1 MALPVPAY
9 RHPTGSRCPLKHLHF
24 LHTNPTT
31 EAQLWALQR
40 RAMLWCDPGQPPIS
54 MSIHPPPGAG
64 FDVVRSHIGNSW
76 TCGAARVPA
85 QSDAKSTLMRARK
98 ISWLHPSPPPTVTTT
113 HPSFGEGKV
122 TWLSGR
128 WSLTHPASPAKPSPA
143 TREGHSPGRRVT
155 LLHAHS
161 TSMLSPAEARA
172 EPLDTAGNFTCTQRG
187 FKTHVPTATALSE
200 AQIRETRL

>member
-1 MALPVPAY
+1 MSPWSTLNHERIHTAMALPVPAY

-98 ISWLHPSPPPTVTTT
+98 ISWLHPSPPHCHHHTPLLWGGKGDLAFWPLVSHT
-113 HPSFGEGKV
+113 PSISSKAQPRYQ
-122 TWLSGR
+122 GR
-128 WSLTHPASPAKPSPA
+128 T
-143 TREGHSPGRRVT
+143 
-155 LLHAHS
+155 
-161 TSMLSPAEARA
+161 
-172 EPLDTAGNFTCTQRG
+172 
-187 FKTHVPTATALSE
+187 
-200 AQIRETRL
+200 

>member
-1 MALPVPAY
+1 
-9 RHPTGSRCPLKHLHF
+9 
-24 LHTNPTT
+24 
-31 EAQLWALQR
+31 
-40 RAMLWCDPGQPPIS
+40 
-54 MSIHPPPGAG
+54 MSHHPPPRAG
-64 FDVVRSHIGNSW
+64 FDVVRSHIGNSRI
-76 TCGAARVPA
+76 CGAARVPA

-98 ISWLHPSPPPTVTTT
+98 ISWLHPSPPLSPHT
-113 HPSFGEGKV
+113 PSFGEGKV

-143 TREGHSPGRRVT
+143 TREGRSPGRRLT

-161 TSMLSPAEARA
+161 TSVLSPAKARA

-187 FKTHVPTATALSE
+187 FKTHIPTATALSE

>member
-98 ISWLHPSPPPTVTTT
+98 ISWLHPSPPPLSPPHT
-113 HPSFGEGKV
+113 PPLGRER
-122 TWLSGR
+122 WLGFLAVGLSH
-128 WSLTHPASPAKPSPA
+128 TQHFQQSPAPL
-143 TREGHSPGRRVT
+143 PGKDVVQGGEW
-155 LLHAHS
+155 HCC
-161 TSMLSPAEARA
+161 M
-172 EPLDTAGNFTCTQRG
+172 
-187 FKTHVPTATALSE
+187 PTAHPCWAPQRPEQSL
-200 AQIRETRL
+200 